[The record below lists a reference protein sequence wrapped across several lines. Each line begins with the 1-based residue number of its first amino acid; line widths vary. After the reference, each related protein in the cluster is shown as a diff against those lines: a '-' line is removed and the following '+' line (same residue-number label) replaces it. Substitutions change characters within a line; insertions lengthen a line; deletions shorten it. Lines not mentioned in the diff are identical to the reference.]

1 MVLNKLDVD
10 RGCNENLYGDRGTH
24 MPTYTHIETRSCM
37 HTGSAN
43 ERISLIPDTLTCINT
58 FIQHSG
64 ESVQANNLKNENIC
78 FYVLLELLI

>member
-1 MVLNKLDVD
+1 MISNKFNVD
-10 RGCNENLYGDRGTH
+10 RGCNENQYGHTSTDTC
-24 MPTYTHIETRSCM
+24 THIEGKPCM
-37 HTGSAN
+37 HTHSAN
-43 ERISLIPDTLTCINT
+43 ERISLIQDTLTYINA